1 MKSTV
6 HNDRYNTTINTVEI
20 RYMKAQIL
28 EIEKPFKKA
37 QQRFEQLSQKL
48 ESTSVLS
55 MTHSEVECCI
65 QEWLCYANYDHL
77 DLRTLREEK
86 SQAVLG
92 LDGIQRLPNRT
103 CNKIL
108 SNKRIGWHW

>member
-1 MKSTV
+1 
-6 HNDRYNTTINTVEI
+6 
-20 RYMKAQIL
+20 MKAQIL

-65 QEWLCYANYDHL
+65 QEWLCYASY
-77 DLRTLREEK
+77 T
-86 SQAVLG
+86 
-92 LDGIQRLPNRT
+92 
-103 CNKIL
+103 KIT
-108 SNKRIGWHW
+108 